1 MLRLRRRGWLKS
13 NPSTRRQLPASNLAK
28 GARFLAAG
36 VQAKKI
42 PLEAAGLKSGEE
54 QHEDSKSES

>member
-1 MLRLRRRGWLKS
+1 MPRLRRRGWLKS
-13 NPSTRRQLPASNLAK
+13 NFFTRRQLPSAK
-28 GARFLAAG
+28 LEEGAHFLAEG

>member
-1 MLRLRRRGWLKS
+1 MLRLRRRGWLRS
-13 NPSTRRQLPASNLAK
+13 NPFIRRQLPATNLAE
-28 GARFLAAG
+28 GAHFLAEG

-54 QHEDSKSES
+54 QQT